1 MVHRAS
7 SLVMLAL
14 RPSRL
19 PVTVLKWVTMA
30 LRVLAAMAGARAP
43 RLPGASLL
51 RPKTSTAASP
61 AIRARC
67 PARTKA
73 ATCRSGT
80 AVGSRMP
87 AASWLR
93 RPLMVIRA
101 MRSAIVSTW
110 ATRTAIA
117 LPRPSRLLSAA
128 SAHPCDVMRCRCW
141 SSRCV
146 SAAGASST
154 PRQGLL
160 SQLKGLKAFNV
171 DVSSPPPFFFS
182 WF

>member
-1 MVHRAS
+1 MVLRAS
-7 SLVMLAL
+7 SLVTLVL

-19 PVTVLKWVTMA
+19 PVTVLRWVTTA
-30 LRVLAAMAGARAP
+30 LRALVATAGARAP
-43 RLPGASLL
+43 RLPGASPL

-67 PARTKA
+67 PARTRA

-80 AVGSRMP
+80 AVGSRM
-87 AASWLR
+87 ATASWLR

-117 LPRPSRLLSAA
+117 PPRPSRLLSAA
-128 SAHPCDVMRCRCW
+128 SAHPCDTMPLLEFAMRF
-141 SSRCV
+141 
-146 SAAGASST
+146 AAGASST
-154 PRQGLL
+154 PRRGLL
-160 SQLKGLKAFNV
+160 SRQKGV
-171 DVSSPPPFFFS
+171 
-182 WF
+182 